1 MISSFFAIRE
11 HNRWTPRM
19 SSTFVTAKM
28 LWNALCIS
36 ETISY
41 PSHLLQCTSL
51 MPLLSSFSQ
60 FCKISFTVSN
70 QDFFY
75 KFAFLSVYSVKEIP
89 KKHLRRPFVACNSI
103 IYWPHLS
110 NKYFYLLIW
119 MSILP
124 LIKDLC
130 CCYKLLMSTSF
141 IKSFSPFRWFA
152 LSTDGWQENCK
163 LTSAGIQNAQTSARR
178 W

>member
-1 MISSFFAIRE
+1 
-11 HNRWTPRM
+11 
-19 SSTFVTAKM
+19 M

-36 ETISY
+36 ETIS
-41 PSHLLQCTSL
+41 TSL